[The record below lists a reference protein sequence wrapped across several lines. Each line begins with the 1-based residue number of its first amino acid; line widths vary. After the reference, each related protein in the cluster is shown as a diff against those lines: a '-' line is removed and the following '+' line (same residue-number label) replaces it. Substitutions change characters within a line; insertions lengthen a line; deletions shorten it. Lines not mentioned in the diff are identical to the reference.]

1 MKIDY
6 YAYRSGIKNWN
17 SQLKVLVAVITLCL
31 VIVLNNIA
39 VSLFVILSMG
49 ILTLVIGKT
58 PFKVYLHLMTIPL
71 TFIILSTITIA
82 LQFARCPVGKWCVSA
97 HFFYIYVTKSSIMI
111 AVNVF
116 FKSMAGMSA
125 LYMMS
130 LSTPVNEFII
140 VLQKMHLPKILA
152 ELMNL
157 IYRYIFILFEVA
169 NQMQIA
175 AKARLGYQTFFR
187 SCKSF
192 AGIAGNLFLISLKKA
207 GAYYDALLSRGY
219 NGTLEFLTEEHP
231 VKVWQIIGSMLYF
244 MLLVIIAVIG

>member
-17 SQLKVLVAVITLCL
+17 SQFKVLLAVITLCL
-31 VIVLNNIA
+31 VIALNKIP

-49 ILTLVIGKT
+49 VLTLMVGKT
-58 PFKVYLHLMTIPL
+58 PFKVYFHLMTIPL
-71 TFIILSTITIA
+71 TFMILSAVTIA
-82 LQFARCPVGKWCVSA
+82 LQFGGQPVGKWYVSA
-97 HFFYIYVTKSSIMI
+97 HFFYVFVTKSSIMTAI
-111 AVNVF
+111 GVF
-116 FKSMAGMSA
+116 FKAMAGMSA

-140 VLQKMHLPKILA
+140 VLQKLHLPKILA

-157 IYRYIFILFEVA
+157 IYRYIFILFDVA
-169 NQMQIA
+169 GEMQIA
-175 AKARLGYQTFFR
+175 AKARLGYQTFFQ

-207 GAYYDALLSRGY
+207 GVYYDALLSRGY
-219 NGTLEFLTEEHP
+219 NGTLEFLTEENP
-231 VKVWQIIGSMLYF
+231 VKIWQIAGSVVYF
-244 MLLVIIAVIG
+244 MILVLIAVIV

>member
-1 MKIDY
+1 MMIDY

-17 SQLKVLVAVITLCL
+17 SQLKVVLAIITLCL
-31 VIVLNNIA
+31 VIVLNKIP

-49 ILTLVIGKT
+49 IFTLMVGKT
-58 PFKVYLHLMTIPL
+58 PFKVYFHLMSIPL
-71 TFIILSTITIA
+71 TFMILSAITIA
-82 LQFARCPVGKWCVSA
+82 LQFGRQPIGRCCISA
-97 HFFYIYVTKSSIMI
+97 HFFYIYVTKSSIMTAI
-111 AVNVF
+111 NVF
-116 FKSMAGMSA
+116 FKAMAGMSA

-140 VLQKMHLPKILA
+140 VLQKLRLPKILA

-169 NQMQIA
+169 NQMQTA
-175 AKARLGYQTFFR
+175 ARARLGYQTFLQ

-219 NGTLEFLTEEHP
+219 NGRLEFLTEENP
-231 VKVWQIIGSMLYF
+231 VKVRQIVGSMLYF
-244 MLLVIIAVIG
+244 TFLVIIAVIV